1 MLWVGTKHMTKYA
14 IIGIATGTVLY
25 FIDGS
30 MAYVNDDYRTIAPI
44 RLYSSVNQISEVAE
58 AIDDEDIAEFGSG
71 RIAQVIPKLELLYN
85 LGYQWRGFGF
95 LDKYETD
102 NPKKQK
108 DTHV

>member
-1 MLWVGTKHMTKYA
+1 MTKYA

-58 AIDDEDIAEFGSG
+58 AIDDEDIAEFGPG
-71 RIAQVIPKLELLYN
+71 PTAPPPPNPELPPHP
-85 LGYQWRGFGF
+85 GYQWRGFGF